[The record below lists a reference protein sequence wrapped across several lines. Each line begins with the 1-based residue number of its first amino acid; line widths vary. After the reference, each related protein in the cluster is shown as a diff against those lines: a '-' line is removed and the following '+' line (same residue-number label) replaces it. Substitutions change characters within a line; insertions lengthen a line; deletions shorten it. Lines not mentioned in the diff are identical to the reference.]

1 MKNLIIASL
10 LVMSTNAF
18 ASKLVTIK
26 SLSNPTILAA
36 SNTIA
41 GLSFTSHSSAKK
53 VLELKG
59 KGNTAQE
66 IRQSAMSQAFHMLCP
81 FFDDGVR
88 IGLNT
93 KNEKGAQSAVADY
106 LELNDTAEIEAEI
119 LVLTK
124 AIGDANKLKG
134 VEVYSGATSGN
145 NTVGTV
151 LGFFDVENNEL
162 AVFANTNC
170 GSDN

>member
-10 LVMSTNAF
+10 LVMSSNAF
-18 ASKLVTIK
+18 ASKLVTLK
-26 SLSNPTILAA
+26 SLSNPGLEATSKTI
-36 SNTIA
+36 SS
-41 GLSFTSHSSAKK
+41 LSFSSHSSAKK

-59 KGNTAQE
+59 KGTTAQE

-93 KNEKGAQSAVADY
+93 KNEKGTNNAVADY

-119 LVLTK
+119 LTLTN
-124 AIGDANKLKG
+124 AVGEANKLKG
-134 VEVYSGATSGN
+134 VEIYSGATSGN

-151 LGFFDVENNEL
+151 LGFYDVEKNEL